1 LWLASFISNLGDGV
15 TTAAAPLLAAHLT
28 SDPRLVA
35 GLAVAQR
42 LPWLVFALVAGALVD
57 RWDRRRVMINA
68 NVFRAFA
75 LGLVAVLAAT
85 DTIGLVALYTIF
97 LAVGIAETF
106 FDNAAQAYLPRL
118 VESTAQLPA
127 ANSRL
132 YAGEILAN
140 QFAGPPIGGIVFGV
154 ALALPFALDGA
165 SFAAAAVLI
174 ATIGI
179 ANAPAPVTVGPRPSL
194 RRDIGEGLRYLFH
207 HRLLRPMAVVL
218 GLMNLLGAMT
228 LATFVLLARDRLGL
242 SDAGFGFLLVSGA
255 AGGLAATPFA
265 SRITRTIGEG
275 GVMISSL
282 WAMTAAPLIVPF
294 THSPVLVGVYFVLE
308 AAIGITWNV
317 ATVSLRQRIIPDRLF
332 GRVNSV
338 YRLLAWGT
346 MAIGAAIGGF
356 VAERYGLVAPYWIS
370 AAVLGIA
377 SLWFSFRLGNR
388 AVAAAEAAAVTER

>member
-106 FDNAAQAYLPRL
+106 FDNAAQAYMPRL

-179 ANAPAPVTVGPRPSL
+179 ANAPAPVT
-194 RRDIGEGLRYLFH
+194 
-207 HRLLRPMAVVL
+207 A
-218 GLMNLLGAMT
+218 
-228 LATFVLLARDRLGL
+228 
-242 SDAGFGFLLVSGA
+242 
-255 AGGLAATPFA
+255 
-265 SRITRTIGEG
+265 
-275 GVMISSL
+275 
-282 WAMTAAPLIVPF
+282 
-294 THSPVLVGVYFVLE
+294 
-308 AAIGITWNV
+308 
-317 ATVSLRQRIIPDRLF
+317 
-332 GRVNSV
+332 GRV
-338 YRLLAWGT
+338 RHC
-346 MAIGAAIGGF
+346 GAT
-356 VAERYGLVAPYWIS
+356 S
-370 AAVLGIA
+370 AKACATSSTTGCCDRWPSYSA
-377 SLWFSFRLGNR
+377 
-388 AVAAAEAAAVTER
+388 